1 MDLPTHDQGLTEEA
15 RLRLQRFKG
24 YAISHTMLADVV
36 KELKRAIEEPA
47 GFSHVLL
54 FGPSGVGKTT
64 LISQMERTYNTVP
77 RISDPRS
84 PYLPVPLLLL
94 EARPPDGTTFNRTEY
109 DKSALR
115 QLGEVTYKRETVVNI
130 DEEHTWGSKPDRSKG
145 AKFHDSTEL
154 RHVYEAALQR
164 RGVRTV
170 VIDEAQH
177 MLKVASGMKLVDQ
190 LDWVKSMTNTTGVLH
205 ILTGTYE
212 LLSMRRLNGQTARR
226 GLELHFP
233 RYHYQHQPDQLSF
246 QSTLATLLS
255 QVPLEVDVDDLVQY
269 WPYFYERSIGCVGVL
284 KDWLV
289 RAVHAALVEGEH
301 HLVLKRIQECAL
313 PLAQCESMALDA
325 TAGEQELHYTAS
337 QRQHLWK
344 LLGMQD
350 LQGNP
355 PGEPLPVLTPPPTQ
369 PQQAGVQ
376 HPMRHEVGETKNQ
389 TGPGNCCFSG
399 QEVGVSL
406 ADLEQSGVKKLQC
419 PECGSGW
426 AAKIKGGKVYF
437 ANHPVPTRK
446 RSLSVPR
453 WMKVNIRWTF
463 VQR

>member
-1 MDLPTHDQGLTEEA
+1 MDQSAHDQGLSEEA
-15 RLRLQRFKG
+15 RQRLQRFKD
-24 YAISHTMLADVV
+24 YAISHTTLADVV
-36 KELKRAIEEPA
+36 KELKRAIVEPA

-64 LISQMERTYNTVP
+64 VIGQMERTYNTAP

-94 EARPPDGTTFNRTEY
+94 EARPPDGSTFNRTEY
-109 DKSALR
+109 YKSALR

-130 DEEHTWGSKPDRSKG
+130 DEEHAWGGKPDRSKG
-145 AKFHDSTEL
+145 AKFHDSIEF
-154 RHVYEAALQR
+154 RHIYEAALQR
-164 RGVRTV
+164 RAVRTV
-170 VIDEAQH
+170 FIDEAQH
-177 MLKVASGMKLVDQ
+177 MLKLASGMKLIDQ

-212 LLSMRRLNGQTARR
+212 LLAMRRLNGQTARR

-233 RYHYQHQPDQLSF
+233 RYHYQHQPDQLTF
-246 QSTLATLLS
+246 QSTLVTLLG
-255 QVPLEVDVDDLVQY
+255 QIPLEVDIDDLAQY

-289 RAVHAALVEGEH
+289 RAVHAALAEGDRN
-301 HLVLKRIQECAL
+301 LLFKRIQECAL

-344 LLGMQD
+344 LLGMND
-350 LQGNP
+350 LSGTTTTESHP
-355 PGEPLPVLTPPPTQ
+355 EPVPPPPP
-369 PQQAGVQ
+369 PQRAGEQ
-376 HPMRHEVGETKNQ
+376 HPVRQEVGAPERPDVT
-389 TGPGNCCFSG
+389 GNCCYSG
-399 QEVGVSL
+399 KEVEITV

-419 PECGSGW
+419 PECGSAW
-426 AAKIKGGKVYF
+426 AAKIKGGKIYF
-437 ANHPVPTRK
+437 ANHTPPTRK
-446 RSLSVPR
+446 RSKEQTR
-453 WMKVNIRWTF
+453 WMKVSMRWTLIR
-463 VQR
+463 V